1 MLGGEKGVEILHP
14 CGKGEIDMLKKME
27 MGTLVGRLEF
37 IHMGHPC
44 EEYNGE
50 GYLLKIDFGEG
61 RSKVGQPCGEI
72 GLRWNRLSKKWVLGM
87 TGLCLEGRK
96 GLKYY
101 TLVGRGRLTC

>member
-1 MLGGEKGVEILHP
+1 
-14 CGKGEIDMLKKME
+14 
-27 MGTLVGRLEF
+27 
-37 IHMGHPC
+37 MGHPC

-87 TGLCLEGRK
+87 I
-96 GLKYY
+96 YY
-101 TLVGRGRLTC
+101 TLVGKGGIGSNVLHPCGNFIPLWGKGGVLGMYFEKVLGNGGFWE